1 MSFLNKQNPKFE
13 RLVLLGLTF
22 SCVLVACSEVTSDSN
37 SNGNNAAPT
46 VTSLSA
52 VPESGTA
59 PYSSVLTATATDP
72 DGDTLSY
79 TWVTPEGAIQGSS
92 SFTYTMTA
100 PGSYPVSVNVSD
112 GQTTANQ
119 TVTLTATAAPVVPGN
134 TDPIVSL
141 SVTPTEGTAPL
152 EVKLSATTSDLD
164 GDPVTLLWSLGD
176 GQSAG
181 NVTDLN
187 HTYQQ
192 AGTYKV
198 SVTAADGRGGSDT
211 ATRTVTVEGGTP
223 PAETGTLKLDVTPNG
238 SSWTVG
244 KQTGQGDATLT
255 LAAGDYTVSVQPPAK
270 SPFTATTQTVSI
282 AQGQTVPLS
291 VSLESVAGAR
301 FEADVEY
308 PWYDEAPAF
317 FNHSIGFWIEVT
329 GTEPYTDITEAGL
342 SVTIE
347 SDSGPIKAIL
357 DSVQKFDDRMIFNYE
372 VEFSP
377 ELDGQWDFVRVV
389 GQSPFEIEWF
399 GNDEIV
405 QFYD

>member
-1 MSFLNKQNPKFE
+1 MTPTRRIWAL
-13 RLVLLGLTF
+13 LALTAVLT
-22 SCVLVACSEVTSDSN
+22 ACGDTTSTPGSSSN
-37 SNGNNAAPT
+37 SAPT

-52 VPESGTA
+52 SPTSGTA

-79 TWVTPEGAIQGSS
+79 TWVTPEGAVSGSS

-141 SVTPTEGTAPL
+141 SVTPTKGTAPL
-152 EVKLSATTSDLD
+152 EVKLSATTSDSD

-181 NVTDLN
+181 NVSSFS

-198 SVTAADGRGGSDT
+198 SVTASDGRGGSDT
-211 ATRTVTVEGGTP
+211 ATRTVTVTGDESEPTGSGTV
-223 PAETGTLKLDVTPNG
+223 KLDVTPNG

-244 KQTGQGDATLT
+244 TQQGTGDKTITLP
-255 LAAGDYTVSVQPPAK
+255 AGDYTVSVQPPAK
-270 SPFTATTQTVSI
+270 SPFTAITQTVTV

-301 FEADVEY
+301 FEAYVEY
-308 PWYDEAPAF
+308 PWYNEAPAF

-347 SDSGPIKAIL
+347 SDSGPIEAIL
-357 DSVQKFDDRMIFNYE
+357 DSVQKFDDRTIFNYE